1 MIFNIKY
8 VILKELKT
16 LGDVPQTPQR
26 DLLNMAMKVF
36 DEREKKERMENASH
50 DGQKCKLLEVVL
62 RLPPKKM

>member
-8 VILKELKT
+8 VILKELKR
-16 LGDVPQTPQR
+16 LGDVPQTPHR
-26 DLLNMAMKVF
+26 DLLNMAMEVF

-50 DGQKCKLLEVVL
+50 DRQKCKLLVVL